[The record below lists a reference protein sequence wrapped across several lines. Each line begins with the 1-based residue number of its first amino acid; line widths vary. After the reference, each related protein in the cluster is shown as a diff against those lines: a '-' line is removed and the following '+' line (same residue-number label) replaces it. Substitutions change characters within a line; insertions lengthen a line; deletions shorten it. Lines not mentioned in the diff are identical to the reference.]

1 MTLGTIPR
9 RPKQSDSNTAIP
21 TLTSMFNSSRNNRTS
36 TAFRAVGFLLVL
48 FIFYGTTVEAVHVH
62 GRFLVRDS
70 NSASVVESGSAY
82 GSVCT
87 KPGCNDCLICQLH
100 QNLTATLIVFRE
112 SSNPLYA
119 RILFSNTLAIAIQ
132 SLTSTP
138 QTGRA
143 PPVPALI

>member
-1 MTLGTIPR
+1 MF
-9 RPKQSDSNTAIP
+9 DSI
-21 TLTSMFNSSRNNRTS
+21 RNDRTS
-36 TAFRAVGFLLVL
+36 TAYRAVGFLLVL
-48 FIFYGTTVEAVHVH
+48 FIFYGITVEAAHVH

-70 NSASVVESGSAY
+70 KSDSVVQTGSAD
-82 GSVCT
+82 GSVGT
-87 KPGCNDCLICQLH
+87 KLGCNDCLICQLH

-119 RILFSNTLAIAIQ
+119 RTLFSNTFALAIQ

-143 PPVPALI
+143 PPVLALI

>member
-1 MTLGTIPR
+1 
-9 RPKQSDSNTAIP
+9 
-21 TLTSMFNSSRNNRTS
+21 MFNSTRNDRTS
-36 TAFRAVGFLLVL
+36 TAFPGRRLPAGL
-48 FIFYGTTVEAVHVH
+48 FIFYGTTVEAAHVH

-70 NSASVVESGSAY
+70 NSASIVESGSAD
-82 GSVCT
+82 GSVGT
-87 KPGCNDCLICQLH
+87 KGRCNDCLICQLH

-119 RILFSNTLAIAIQ
+119 RTLFSNTLALAIH

-143 PPVPALI
+143 PPVLALI